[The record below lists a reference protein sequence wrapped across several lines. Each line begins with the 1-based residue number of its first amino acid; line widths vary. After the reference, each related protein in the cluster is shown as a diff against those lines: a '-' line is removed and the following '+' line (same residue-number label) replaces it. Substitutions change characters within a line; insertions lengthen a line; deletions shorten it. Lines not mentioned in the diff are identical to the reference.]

1 MIKSL
6 SVFFPAYNEA
16 KNIADTINKAD
27 KVIKSLKIK
36 QYEIIVIDD
45 GSSDNTAKVV
55 KELIKKNRKIKLI
68 QHQKNRG
75 YGGALKTGFEKAQFD
90 WIVFTDSDGQFDFQE
105 FKKFLRHS
113 NKYSVIV
120 GYRKKRHDSKFRH
133 LLAKMLHIWD
143 LVLFGL
149 NLKDVDCGFKLIKKS
164 VIDQVFPLV
173 TESAITETELMA
185 KIHRTGYPIKQI
197 GVTHHSRADGEQT
210 GGKFK
215 VIFKAGIESLKLFWH
230 FNRDNWPLWLVLA
243 LASFLR
249 LYKIEPY
256 LNFLGDEGRDAL
268 VWHHMLQGD
277 FTLLGPT
284 ASVGG
289 FYLGPIYY
297 YLALPFYFLFRSP
310 VGPAIFIALLGVAT
324 VYLVY
329 WLVKHI
335 TSSKYSAYLSALIY
349 AASPLVVRYSRFSW
363 NPNPIPFFIL
373 LMIIA
378 LYQSK
383 KHRLW
388 WLIAG
393 ACLGVLWQLHYL
405 TLGLALI
412 IPLYAITQ
420 GFSRRLFK
428 NLLLAFLGWLI
439 TFSPFLLFELRH
451 GFPNFQTIFEF
462 ITRKHGAVGPV
473 KSKLTWKFIDF
484 HQYLIQQFYQLRSRP
499 NPLAVI
505 GIMLLPLLLYLKKIS
520 RLIPLILWWIVGF
533 SLFYLYRGSI
543 YPYYLSFFFP
553 LPAIFFGL
561 LFQGLVD
568 NKITKFIGSI
578 FALTLIIWLISQQH
592 FFQNK
597 PNRIL
602 QQTQQISQEVI
613 NLSQDQPF
621 NFALVTPGNSDH
633 AYRYFLEK
641 LNYPDTPLEEEV
653 TKQLIVV
660 CEQDECKPLGHP
672 LWEIAAFGR
681 AEIID
686 QSTLDHIT
694 VVKLVHHPD
703 SVHLIGSPA
712 PKLF

>member
-1 MIKSL
+1 
-6 SVFFPAYNEA
+6 
-16 KNIADTINKAD
+16 
-27 KVIKSLKIK
+27 
-36 QYEIIVIDD
+36 
-45 GSSDNTAKVV
+45 
-55 KELIKKNRKIKLI
+55 
-68 QHQKNRG
+68 
-75 YGGALKTGFEKAQFD
+75 
-90 WIVFTDSDGQFDFQE
+90 
-105 FKKFLRHS
+105 
-113 NKYSVIV
+113 
-120 GYRKKRHDSKFRH
+120 
-133 LLAKMLHIWD
+133 MLHIWD

-373 LMIIA
+373 LMIA
-378 LYQSK
+378 D
-383 KHRLW
+383 
-388 WLIAG
+388 
-393 ACLGVLWQLHYL
+393 C
-405 TLGLALI
+405 
-412 IPLYAITQ
+412 
-420 GFSRRLFK
+420 RRLFRRS
-428 NLLLAFLGWLI
+428 LATSL
-439 TFSPFLLFELRH
+439 S
-451 GFPNFQTIFEF
+451 
-462 ITRKHGAVGPV
+462 
-473 KSKLTWKFIDF
+473 
-484 HQYLIQQFYQLRSRP
+484 YSRP
-499 NPLAVI
+499 C
-505 GIMLLPLLLYLKKIS
+505 
-520 RLIPLILWWIVGF
+520 
-533 SLFYLYRGSI
+533 
-543 YPYYLSFFFP
+543 PYYSSLRDYAGILPKTFQKPLFRFPGLADYFFSFFTIRTSSWFP
-553 LPAIFFGL
+553 QLS
-561 LFQGLVD
+561 
-568 NKITKFIGSI
+568 N
-578 FALTLIIWLISQQH
+578 H
-592 FFQNK
+592 F
-597 PNRIL
+597 
-602 QQTQQISQEVI
+602 
-613 NLSQDQPF
+613 
-621 NFALVTPGNSDH
+621 
-633 AYRYFLEK
+633 
-641 LNYPDTPLEEEV
+641 
-653 TKQLIVV
+653 
-660 CEQDECKPLGHP
+660 
-672 LWEIAAFGR
+672 
-681 AEIID
+681 
-686 QSTLDHIT
+686 
-694 VVKLVHHPD
+694 
-703 SVHLIGSPA
+703 
-712 PKLF
+712 

>member
-1 MIKSL
+1 
-6 SVFFPAYNEA
+6 FPAYNEA
-16 KNIADTINKAD
+16 KNITNTVNQAI
-27 KVIKSLKIK
+27 KVIRKLKIK
-36 QYEIIVIDD
+36 EYEIIVVDD
-45 GSSDNTAKVV
+45 GSTDNTAKTV
-55 KELIKKNRKIKLI
+55 KQLIKENQKIKLI

-90 WIVFTDSDGQFDFQE
+90 WIAFTDSDGQFDFQE
-105 FKKFLRHS
+105 FEKFITHS
-113 NKYSVIV
+113 NKYSVVV

-173 TESAITETELMA
+173 TESAITETELMV
-185 KIHRTGYPIKQI
+185 KIHRTGHPIKQV

-215 VIFKAGIESLKLFWH
+215 VIFKAVIESLKLFWH

-310 VGPAIFIALLGVAT
+310 VGPAIFVALLGIT
-324 VYLVY
+324 SVYLVY

-335 TSSKYSAYLSALIY
+335 TYSKYSAYLSALIY
-349 AASPLVVRYSRFSW
+349 AVSPLVVRYSRFSW
-363 NPNPIPFFIL
+363 NPNPIPFFTL

-383 KHRLW
+383 KHQLW
-388 WLIAG
+388 WLVAG

-405 TLGLALI
+405 ALGLALI

-420 GFSRRLFK
+420 GFSRSLFK

-462 ITRKHGAVGPV
+462 ITRKHGALSISDGRLFP
-473 KSKLTWKFIDF
+473 KLLHVNNQIIKPLFALQSEIGN
-484 HQYLIQQFYQLRSRP
+484 LITIILS
-499 NPLAVI
+499 
-505 GIMLLPLLLYLKKIS
+505 S
-520 RLIPLILWWIVGF
+520 SLIVALFKNARKYFLIALWWVVFMLI
-533 SLFYLYRGSI
+533 FYLYRGQI
-543 YPYYLSFFFP
+543 YPYYFAFAFP
-553 LPAIFFGL
+553 LPVILIAI
-561 LFQGLVD
+561 
-568 NKITKFIGSI
+568 
-578 FALTLIIWLISQQH
+578 LISQVSFTR
-592 FFQNK
+592 FFRFAIVIIFITIGSWLITKNYFFLH
-597 PNRIL
+597 PPSNL
-602 QQTQQISQEVI
+602 LLQTQNVSQAVI
-613 NLSQDQPF
+613 DLADNQPF
-621 NFALVTPGNSDH
+621 NFALITPGNSDH

-641 LNYPDTPLEEEV
+641 TNHSNTPLENMV
-653 TKQLIVV
+653 TEQLIVV

-672 LWEIAAFGR
+672 IWEIAAFGR
-681 AEIID
+681 AEIIS
-686 QSTLDHIT
+686 QIMPYPFIT
-694 VVKLVHHPD
+694 VMKLVHHSD
-703 SVHLIGSPA
+703 SIDLVGRPA
-712 PKLF
+712 PKLY